1 MTLRPWD
8 SLLNAAD
15 RALVD
20 GYGYGNCQGAGQ
32 RPAVIVV
39 DATYTFVGD
48 TPEPVTEAIKKR
60 RNACGQQAWD
70 AVAVLRRLLPA
81 ARAKGLPII
90 YTRADSRPDLAKF
103 GAPSLKKTPVVQTP
117 STRNLRDGSTRN
129 LRDGNDIVDEIAPE
143 PGDIVIGKAKPSAF
157 FGTPLLSYL
166 VALKVDSLFITGGS
180 TSGCVR
186 ASVVDAFSNNYPV
199 TMVADACFDRYEIS
213 HAVTLFDLGAK
224 YAEVVTGEDA
234 IARIRGL
241 PDGVFGAPGA

>member
-1 MTLRPWD
+1 MTLRPWET
-8 SLLNAAD
+8 LLNAAD
-15 RALVD
+15 RALVAD
-20 GYGYGNCQGAGQ
+20 YGYGNCQGVGK

-48 TPEPVTEAIKKR
+48 TPEPVIEAIKKR

-70 AVAVLRRLLPA
+70 AVAVLQRLLPA
-81 ARAKGLPII
+81 ARAKGLPVI
-90 YTRADSRPDLAKF
+90 YTRADARPDLQRL
-103 GAPSLKKTPVVQTP
+103 GAPSLKKTAVAQSS
-117 STRNLRDGSTRN
+117 STHN
-129 LRDGNDIVDEIAPE
+129 LRDGNDIVDDIAPE

-166 VALKVDSLFITGGS
+166 VALRVDSLFITGGS

-224 YAEVVTGEDA
+224 YAEVTTGEDA
-234 IARIRGL
+234 IARIKAL
-241 PDGVFGAPGA
+241 PDGVFRVTG

>member
-1 MTLRPWD
+1 MTLRPWEAM
-8 SLLNAAD
+8 LNAAD
-15 RALVD
+15 RALVA
-20 GYGYGNCQGAGQ
+20 GYGYGNCKGAAQ

-70 AVAVLRRLLPA
+70 AVAVLQRLLPA

-90 YTRADSRPDLAKF
+90 YTRADARPDLGKF
-103 GAPSLKKTPVVQTP
+103 GAPSLKKAAAAPT
-117 STRNLRDGSTRN
+117 STRNLRE
-129 LRDGNDIVDEIAPE
+129 GNDIVDEIAPE

-224 YAEVVTGEDA
+224 YAEVAAGDDA
-234 IARIRGL
+234 IARIRAL
-241 PDGVFGAPGA
+241 PDGVFRTPA